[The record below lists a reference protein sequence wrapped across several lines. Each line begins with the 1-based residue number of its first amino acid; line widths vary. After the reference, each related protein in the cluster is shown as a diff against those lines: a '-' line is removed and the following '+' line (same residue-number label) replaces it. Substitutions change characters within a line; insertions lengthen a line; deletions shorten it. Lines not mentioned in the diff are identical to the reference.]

1 MKYYIITNLVICIIA
16 IVINLIT
23 FKSLKEDSQR
33 VSTAIALVIN
43 IVLMIWGIVL
53 LMK

>member
-43 IVLMIWGIVL
+43 TVLMMWGIML